1 MQGDVGPLSPGRG
14 SEQEK
19 FPDGLRYHVL
29 DVWAEELALT
39 HEGRDADGKEDDRGA
54 AADLMMSPVRVLA
67 RDAKAKV
74 LRSRAQEC
82 VRQWDVL
89 SGAGA
94 KAVPAAVIEPENDDQ
109 DALGVVS
116 KDGDEKGDDEEWNGF
131 GD

>member
-39 HEGRDADGKEDDRGA
+39 HEGRDEEGKENGA
-54 AADLMMSPVRVLA
+54 AADRMMSPVRVLT

-74 LRSRAQEC
+74 LRARAREC
-82 VRQWDVL
+82 VRQWDAL

-94 KAVPAAVIEPENDDQ
+94 KAVPAAVIECENDDQ
-109 DALGVVS
+109 DAPGVVS
-116 KDGDEKGDDEEWNGF
+116 KDEDGDGDGEEWNGF